1 MAACPGEADPDM
13 LLQLLRARNRR
24 SPASGPAPGGEAVL
38 PAAVGAAR
46 ATPRREGAAT
56 PLRWTPARLTAAQTL
71 WGEGFLGPPGAA
83 EVQHL
88 AAPLGLDGSRSV
100 LLLAESAGGP
110 GATLAAGF
118 GARVAAFEADPAL
131 AKAALAHVQE
141 RKLTERVTVQGW
153 NPQSPAL
160 PHGAAHH
167 ALALEP
173 LARMASAEVGA
184 AVLFA
189 GIAGALHRGG
199 QMVLMELV
207 RTPGPPDAGLLAWQE
222 SAGRRRSP
230 ARAASI
236 EAAIAASGF
245 DLRIAEDITERHV
258 QAALRGWR
266 ELAARLRSA
275 RPGNA
280 ALATLVGEAEQWL
293 LRVRLLQS
301 GQLRLMR
308 WHAVV
313 APAG

>member
-1 MAACPGEADPDM
+1 M
-13 LLQLLRARNRR
+13 LLQILRVRNRR
-24 SPASGPAPGGEAVL
+24 PPASGPAPDGEAVL
-38 PAAVGAAR
+38 PAAVGASQAAR
-46 ATPRREGAAT
+46 RREGAAT
-56 PLRWTPARLTAAQTL
+56 PLRWSPARLAAAQTL
-71 WGEGFLGPPGAA
+71 WGNGFLGPPGAA

-160 PHGAAHH
+160 PRGAAHH

-207 RTPGPPDAGLLAWQE
+207 RAPGPPGAGLLVWQV
-222 SAGRRRSP
+222 SAGRRSP
-230 ARAASI
+230 PRAARV

-293 LRVRLLQS
+293 LRVRLLHS

-313 APAG
+313 KPAG